1 MDTKARQL
9 IADIW
14 LGQKLTQVE
23 LDHAISVIRSEFT
36 VLREFEHQYTPYGL
50 TKVLILSESHCIIH
64 TYPEQNFISIDLFVC
79 DPLADLEGVLKKVLS
94 HFTTKRIRHEVLDRG
109 IEKTAPFIGPGL
121 RSEPTNS
128 STVEKAPEGK
138 PLK

>member
-50 TKVLILSESHCIIH
+50 TKVFILSESHCIIH

-79 DPLADLEGVLKKVLS
+79 DPSADLEGVLKKVLS
-94 HFTTKRIRHEVLDRG
+94 HFNTKRIRHEVIDRG
-109 IEKTAPFIGPGL
+109 I
-121 RSEPTNS
+121 
-128 STVEKAPEGK
+128 
-138 PLK
+138 

>member
-23 LDHAISVIRSEFT
+23 LDHVISVIRSEFT

-50 TKVLILSESHCIIH
+50 TKVFILSESHCIIH
-64 TYPEQNFISIDLFVC
+64 TYPEQNFISIDFSNLLPTVI
-79 DPLADLEGVLKKVLS
+79 LRNSEVKKHSAANPKNNFAAL
-94 HFTTKRIRHEVLDRG
+94 L
-109 IEKTAPFIGPGL
+109 
-121 RSEPTNS
+121 
-128 STVEKAPEGK
+128 
-138 PLK
+138 